1 MTKKKKRRRLKKKW
15 RYRFSLLGIILLLW
29 LILGP
34 IKGHFLHKQESKEAT
49 SVTTVKKKKTS
60 PTRKSMKQT
69 FVKATNHDINL
80 YQDADLNSDV
90 LELVPPG
97 EIFNYQSVKDDFYL
111 VTSNKGN
118 TGYISKN
125 EASKFTKKMYQPI
138 HTLKNAI
145 IVLNP
150 GHGGQDSG
158 ASSIDEQYFEKDM
171 TLAMAKVV
179 KKTLEKA
186 GAKVYLTHTS
196 SSKYVYLDD
205 VTKFSMDKNADV
217 FLSIHFDAA
226 DVDNQYSGV
235 KTYYYYNKYQNL
247 AQSISHQFD
256 NLPLNNLGIEQGN
269 FEVIRETTQPSL
281 LLELGYLNNEKD
293 LAYITS
299 NDYREKIA
307 NDIVKGLENFF
318 NNN

>member
-1 MTKKKKRRRLKKKW
+1 M
-15 RYRFSLLGIILLLW
+15 
-29 LILGP
+29 P
-34 IKGHFLHKQESKEAT
+34 Q
-49 SVTTVKKKKTS
+49 
-60 PTRKSMKQT
+60 RKAEEKS
-69 FVKATNHDINL
+69 FVKVTSRDINL
-80 YQDADLNSDV
+80 YQNADATSQI
-90 LELVPPG
+90 LEAVSPG
-97 EIFNYQSVKDDFYL
+97 EIFDYKGMENDFYL
-111 VTSNKGN
+111 VSTNQGF
-118 TGYISKN
+118 TGYVSKSD
-125 EASKFTKKMYQPI
+125 ASKFTKKMLQPI

-145 IVLNP
+145 IVLDA
-150 GHGGQDSG
+150 GHGGDDIG
-158 ASSIDEQYFEKDM
+158 ASSINKKYYEKDM
-171 TLAMAKVV
+171 TIAMVKVI
-179 KKTLEKA
+179 KKALENA
-186 GAKVYLTHTS
+186 GAKVYLTHNS
-196 SSKYVYLDD
+196 SNKYIYLDD

>member
-1 MTKKKKRRRLKKKW
+1 MAKKKKRRRLKKKW

-29 LILGP
+29 LILGS

-60 PTRKSMKQT
+60 PTRKSVKQT

-171 TLAMAKVV
+171 TVAMAKVV

-205 VTKFSMDKNADV
+205 ITQFSMDKNADV
-217 FLSIHFDAA
+217 FLSLHFDAA
-226 DVDNQYSGV
+226 DIDNQYSGI
-235 KTYYYYNKYQNL
+235 KTYYYYNKYQDL
-247 AQSISHQFD
+247 AESINHAFD
-256 NLPLNNLGIEQGN
+256 NLPLDNLGIYYGN
-269 FEVIRETTQPSL
+269 FEVIRETTQPAL
-281 LLELGYLNNEKD
+281 LLELGYMNNEKD

-299 NDYREKIA
+299 KDYRQKVA
-307 NDIVKGLENFF
+307 DDIVKGLKNYFK
-318 NNN
+318 NN

>member
-1 MTKKKKRRRLKKKW
+1 ML
-15 RYRFSLLGIILLLW
+15 
-29 LILGP
+29 
-34 IKGHFLHKQESKEAT
+34 
-49 SVTTVKKKKTS
+49 
-60 PTRKSMKQT
+60 
-69 FVKATNHDINL
+69 
-80 YQDADLNSDV
+80 
-90 LELVPPG
+90 
-97 EIFNYQSVKDDFYL
+97 
-111 VTSNKGN
+111 
-118 TGYISKN
+118 
-125 EASKFTKKMYQPI
+125 QPI

-145 IVLNP
+145 IVLDA
-150 GHGGQDSG
+150 GHGGDDIG
-158 ASSIDEQYFEKDM
+158 ASSINKKYYEKDM
-171 TLAMAKVV
+171 TIAMVKVI
-179 KKTLEKA
+179 KKALENA
-186 GAKVYLTHTS
+186 GAKVYLTHNS
-196 SSKYVYLDD
+196 SNKYIYLDD